1 MAPVP
6 PGGAAWIGPPAERQG
21 QNDDEVQDLKSL
33 LVHQLSM
40 ARATDLVPES
50 NDDAFNAYV
59 RDFIANVENGH
70 GGMTAALVNAV
81 RQCSDDRSTLSKG
94 PCASRQA
101 APIDMH
107 QLRVDLDREPSAA
120 GRNRIL
126 RTWLAR
132 HKDEVVTFWG
142 VLDFPLPPGTAD
154 GPSQSS
160 PCGSS
165 PNEKVSPA
173 AAAAFAAR
181 SRTNLA
187 KAMFNTDIVRRA
199 FGVAIFDFDQTLT
212 IRHVSIFEVIED
224 TQKLTDRIFGGDE
237 RLQMIRD
244 LFEKLHSMNIAV
256 TIVSRNARYMIFKV
270 LNALQLASHIT
281 DRLVFGNEDYGDEV
295 PKSTVIRERLLTALE
310 LPESLAIF
318 IDDDSANIRD
328 VRVHLPGMSLIPVRQ
343 RGMVEE
349 DCRAV
354 LAWAERVRGG

>member
-132 HKDEVVTFWG
+132 NKDAVVALWR
-142 VLDFPLPPGTAD
+142 VLDFPAPPATLE
-154 GPSQSS
+154 GPSQLSPCASS
-160 PCGSS
+160 PV
-165 PNEKVSPA
+165 ETSPA
-173 AAAAFAAR
+173 AAAALAAR
-181 SRTNLA
+181 SRTVPT
-187 KAMFNTDIVRRA
+187 KAMFNMDTVGSRPCA
-199 FGVAIFDFDQTLT
+199 VAIFDFDQTLT
-212 IRHVSIFEVIED
+212 IRHVSIFED
-224 TQKLTDRIFGGDE
+224 TSKLTDRAFGGDA

-244 LFEKLHSMNIAV
+244 MFEKLRALNIAV
-256 TIVSRNARYMIFKV
+256 TIVTRNARYMIVKAMNQV
-270 LNALQLASHIT
+270 GLASYLT